1 LVYLIVTS
9 RGNFFL
15 RMIGILETS
24 YSRCRGYFFPHS
36 YLTKLTVA
44 LAHSFLEHDRDGE
57 PVFLVLL
64 DFGAVISGVGFVSC
78 GSTHFANVRSEDRTD
93 QLASV
98 WISQNMAAK
107 LILGFAIVFAKFA
120 FSSWL
125 NSEVRPGTG
134 LILTSHWNWKLLR
147 RTGQIHNRLH
157 FRQSD
162 VPKKRLLRS
171 SLRRLRLLQEFSLRL
186 IKRPT
191 NVLRIGK
198 VMGASDCS
206 GSQRSLLIFVG
217 TAATAAIAGA
227 RHAARTIVESKVHD

>member
-1 LVYLIVTS
+1 MQRI
-9 RGNFFL
+9 
-15 RMIGILETS
+15 
-24 YSRCRGYFFPHS
+24 FFPHS
-36 YLTKLTVA
+36 FLTKLTVA
-44 LAHSFLEHDRDGE
+44 LAHSFFEHDRNGE

-64 DFGAVISGVGFVSC
+64 DFRAVISGVGFVSC

-98 WISQNMAAK
+98 WISQHMAAE
-107 LILGFAIVFAKFA
+107 LILGFTIVFAKFA
-120 FSSWL
+120 FSSRL

-134 LILTSHWNWKLLR
+134 LKLTPHWNWKLLLR

-171 SLRRLRLLQEFSLRL
+171 GLRRLRLLQECSLRL

-191 NVLRIGK
+191 NVLRVSK

-206 GSQRSLLIFVG
+206 GSLRSLLLFVR

>member
-1 LVYLIVTS
+1 MQEV
-9 RGNFFL
+9 
-15 RMIGILETS
+15 
-24 YSRCRGYFFPHS
+24 FFPHS

-44 LAHSFLEHDRDGE
+44 LAHSFFEHNRDGE
-57 PVFLVLL
+57 SVFLVLL
-64 DFGAVISGVGFVSC
+64 DFWAVISGVGFVSC

-98 WISQNMAAK
+98 RISQNMAAE
-107 LILGFAIVFAKFA
+107 LILRFTIVFAKFA
-120 FSSWL
+120 FSSRL

-134 LILTSHWNWKLLR
+134 LKLIPHWNWKLLQ
-147 RTGQIHNRLH
+147 RTGQICNRLH

-162 VPKKRLLRS
+162 VPKKRLLRT

-191 NVLRIGK
+191 NILRIGE

-206 GSQRSLLIFVG
+206 GSLRSLLIFVR
-217 TAATAAIAGA
+217 TPATAAIAGA
-227 RHAARTIVESKVHD
+227 RHTAGTIVESKVHD

>member
-1 LVYLIVTS
+1 MFEMQGI
-9 RGNFFL
+9 FFL
-15 RMIGILETS
+15 
-24 YSRCRGYFFPHS
+24 HS

-44 LAHSFLEHDRDGE
+44 LAHSFFEHDRNGE

-64 DFGAVISGVGFVSC
+64 DFGAVITGVGFVSC

-98 WISQNMAAK
+98 RITQNMAAE

-125 NSEVRPGTG
+125 NSEMRPGTG
-134 LILTSHWNWKLLR
+134 LKLTSHGNWKLLR
-147 RTGQIHNRLH
+147 GTRQIHNRLH

-186 IKRPT
+186 VKRPA
-191 NVLRIGK
+191 NVLRISLGK
-198 VMGASDCS
+198 VMGSSDCS
-206 GSQRSLLIFVG
+206 GSLRSLLIFVR
-217 TAATAAIAGA
+217 TAATAAIAGT
-227 RHAARTIVESKVHD
+227 RHTAGTIVESKVHD